1 MEKQT
6 KVTNELLKTV
16 PIQQA
21 FLFYTDIGE
30 YTGIYADNLTDF
42 HKKIDTIPLAS
53 IDFHFKRGDFVKWV
67 RDTLGDEQLA
77 VKINSV
83 NTSITPRKIK
93 TSLKRTVKRR
103 LNQLNKNQ

>member
-6 KVTNELLKTV
+6 RLTNEILRTV

-30 YTGIYADNLTDF
+30 YTGIYADNLIDF
-42 HKKIDTIPLAS
+42 HKKIDTVPLAS
-53 IDFHFKRGDFVKWV
+53 IDFHFKRGDFVKWL
-67 RDTLGDEQLA
+67 RDTLGDKQLA

-83 NTSITPRKIK
+83 KTSMKPRKIK
-93 TSLKRTVKRR
+93 TSLKRTVKLR
-103 LNQLNKNQ
+103 LNQLN